1 MVKPCRETTQG
12 DRTLTIDELAVYR
25 ADEAASILR
34 VSIRRVR
41 QLVKAG
47 RLRPQGYCRQHLF
60 FGRDLVAFLEEEGKG
75 QGRVTTPTPTVIAM

>member
-1 MVKPCRETTQG
+1 MPRNARETTQG

-60 FGRDLVAFLEEEGKG
+60 FGRDLIAFLEEEGKG
-75 QGRVTTPTPTVIAM
+75 QGRVTAPAPTVIAT